1 WATLL
6 AGFIV
11 AGAGIGTV
19 NPTLAQVSIAVVD
32 PRQSGM
38 ASGINN
44 TFRQVGIATGIAA
57 LGAIFQSHVQTKVV
71 DALSHSPVAA
81 HSSTIAHA
89 VSSGAGRQSFGGVP
103 SQARSLVEHA
113 AHHAFI
119 SGLNELF
126 LVGAVIAF
134 TGAVLSFVLVRQS
147 DFVGYAAQPEP
158 EPEPAAVAA

>member
-1 WATLL
+1 
-6 AGFIV
+6 
-11 AGAGIGTV
+11 
-19 NPTLAQVSIAVVD
+19 
-32 PRQSGM
+32 M
-38 ASGINN
+38 
-44 TFRQVGIATGIAA
+44 
-57 LGAIFQSHVQTKVV
+57 QTKVV
-71 DALSHSPVAA
+71 DALSHRPVAA
-81 HSSTIAHA
+81 HASTIAHA

-103 SQARSLVEHA
+103 SQARSQVEHA

-126 LVGAVIAF
+126 VVGAVIAF